1 MDRMIDPGLSLKP
14 GSFTRIW
21 RKEGIMSEELKKQT
35 LRNVVE
41 KEIRPLSGVGMM
53 LVVIA
58 GFLLSAAGVIL
69 GAFLAEDGR
78 VEGGIMIAAGVVLFV
93 ICCILCSGF
102 HVINPNEAL
111 VLTCFGQYYGT
122 IKKEGFYYTNPFAT
136 AFNPAASYTSI
147 KKGQESTPKKKIST
161 KVMTLNNDK
170 QKVNDVLGNPVVIG
184 AVVIWRVKDPTKA
197 VFNVENYRTYLSI
210 QCDTIIRN
218 SARMYPYDN
227 MDETEDSD
235 EMTLRGSSQAIADN
249 MKIELQERVE
259 NAGLEIREVRITHL
273 AYSDEIAAAMLQR
286 QQAVAI
292 IAARQKIVEGA
303 VSMVKMAIDQ
313 LGEEDVVVLDEER
326 KAAMVSN
333 LLVVLC
339 GNKDAQPIVNSG
351 SIY

>member
-1 MDRMIDPGLSLKP
+1 
-14 GSFTRIW
+14 
-21 RKEGIMSEELKKQT
+21 MSEDLKKQV
-35 LRNVVE
+35 LKNVKE
-41 KEIRPLSGVGMM
+41 KELHPLNGVWM
-53 LVVIA
+53 LIAVIA
-58 GFLLSAAGVIL
+58 GFLLSAAAVVWGVVRL
-69 GAFLAEDGR
+69 DDGKM
-78 VEGGIMIAAGVVLFV
+78 EGGLLLAAGILLCIV
-93 ICCILCSGF
+93 CCILCGGF
-102 HVINPNEAL
+102 HIINPNEAL

-122 IKKEGFYYTNPFAT
+122 VKKEGFYYTNPFAT
-136 AFNPAASYTSI
+136 AVNPAAGTI
-147 KKGQESTPKKKIST
+147 KKGQESVPRKKIST

-170 QKVNDVLGNPVVIG
+170 QKVNDVLGNPIVIG

-218 SARMYPYDN
+218 SARMYPYDT
-227 MDETEDSD
+227 MDETEDAD

-249 MKIELQERVE
+249 MKVELQERVE
-259 NAGLEIREVRITHL
+259 NAGLEIQEVRITNL

-286 QQAVAI
+286 QQAVAV

-313 LGEEDVVVLDEER
+313 LGEEEVVVLDEER

-333 LLVVLC
+333 LLVILC

>member
-1 MDRMIDPGLSLKP
+1 
-14 GSFTRIW
+14 
-21 RKEGIMSEELKKQT
+21 MSENSKESLNNIQ
-35 LRNVVE
+35 E
-41 KEIRPLSGVGMM
+41 KEIIPFNGVLM
-53 LVVIA
+53 LFVVIA
-58 GFLLSAAGVIL
+58 AFLLSIAGFAFGIYQAAEEEAVVSGVVL
-69 GAFLAEDGR
+69 
-78 VEGGIMIAAGVVLFV
+78 IAAGTILF
-93 ICCILCSGF
+93 IACCILCGGF
-102 HVINPNEAL
+102 HVVNPNEAL

-122 IKKEGFYYTNPFAT
+122 IKKEGFYFTNPFAG
-136 AFNPAASYTSI
+136 AFNPAASVTSI
-147 KKGQESTPKKKIST
+147 SLDGKTPVKKKLEVST

-197 VFNVENYRTYLSI
+197 VFNVENYKTYLST

-227 MDETEDSD
+227 MDETNESD
-235 EMTLRGSSQAIADN
+235 EMTLRGSSQAIAEN
-249 MKIELQERVE
+249 MKVELQGRVE

-273 AYSDEIAAAMLQR
+273 AYSDEIAASMLQR

-313 LGEEDVVVLDEER
+313 LSEEEVVVLDEER

>member
-1 MDRMIDPGLSLKP
+1 
-14 GSFTRIW
+14 
-21 RKEGIMSEELKKQT
+21 MSEELKKQT
-35 LRNVVE
+35 LRNVKE
-41 KEIRPLSGVGMM
+41 KEIHPLNGVLM
-53 LVVIA
+53 LVAVLV
-58 GFLLSAAGVIL
+58 GFLLSVAGIIL
-69 GAFLAEDGR
+69 GAFLAESNG
-78 VEGGIMIAAGVVLFV
+78 AAGGSLIGAGVILLVV
-93 ICCILCSGF
+93 CCILCAGF
-102 HVINPNEAL
+102 HVVNPNEAM

-122 IKKEGFYYTNPFAT
+122 IKTEGFYYTNPFAA
-136 AFNPAASYTSI
+136 AFNPAANANS
-147 KKGQESTPKKKIST
+147 KDLGMKKKVST

-197 VFNVENYRTYLSI
+197 VFNVENYKTYLSI

-227 MDETEDSD
+227 MDESEDGD

-249 MKIELQERVE
+249 MKVELQERVE
-259 NAGLEIREVRITHL
+259 NAGLEIQEVRITHL

-303 VSMVKMAIDQ
+303 VSMVKMAIEQ
-313 LGEEDVVVLDEER
+313 LGEEEIVVLDEER